1 MRFKISRVLSLIL
14 LLLFTIVIGVQ
25 AEAAGVTRGSLIST
39 IVSTLDLPLW
49 SGNRFFKDISAAHPH
64 ARAVESAA
72 ALGILP
78 PTEKFYPDIEASRAE
93 ALIYSLR
100 SLGLAKEAAI
110 IDRLAFKRNGN
121 LPAYIQ
127 PYFRIAE
134 TMEPKP
140 PGIFL
145 SKPELPLA
153 TGELGALK
161 QWLLACRRHLLWEE
175 SFEGD
180 KTTLILHRENI
191 GRPPA
196 SWAIQAGVFPAGA
209 MEAEALSRKIKG
221 RGLPCTVEARPSGSV
236 VLIGPFLHYVEAWAK
251 TDQIKDIGGTKIVP
265 FEDRPSNA
273 LFWSAIV
280 SDMDRFMPR
289 IVTAGEVAG
298 RKQPLS
304 WIALHSEAEGAVNG
318 GFFNGV
324 HIIGSLVTRG
334 FPVNEPWQN
343 RSAIGWNNNG
353 TLNFGSGSFRTILHS
368 GGESLE
374 ISRHNSAPAQNEA
387 ALYSPHIWYFAS
399 GIPDDALEGKVVSGK
414 LAEIKGAHLSNH
426 FVPRDGY
433 LVVARG
439 FSANRLRRFPKDTPV
454 EIELSWQD
462 KKFEKCTDVL
472 QAGPMLLLNG
482 KRALSPEGF
491 SSSFVKGRHPR
502 SVAGTNGRDLWWIVI
517 DGRDSWHS
525 LGCTLEEAAS
535 LAAGLG
541 LDEALNLDGGGSST
555 MWWQGAIVNSPSG
568 TSERPLPYAVV
579 F

>member
-1 MRFKISRVLSLIL
+1 MRSRIL
-14 LLLFTIVIGVQ
+14 RFLFAILLFTLFAGVQ
-25 AEAAGVTRGSLIST
+25 AEAAGVTRGSLVST

-49 SGNRFFKDISAAHPH
+49 SGNKFFKDISAAHPH
-64 ARAVESAA
+64 ARGVESAA

-93 ALIYSLR
+93 ALMYSLR
-100 SLGLAKEAAI
+100 SLGFAKEARI
-110 IDRLAFKRNGN
+110 LDRLPFKRYGN

-140 PGIFL
+140 PKIFL

-153 TGELGALK
+153 TGELSALK
-161 QWLLACRRHLLWEE
+161 QWLLACRRHLVWEE
-175 SFEGD
+175 SFEGA

-196 SWAIQAGVFPAGA
+196 SWAVQAGVFPVGSN
-209 MEAEALSRKIKG
+209 EAEALSRKIKG
-221 RGLPCTVEARPSGSV
+221 RGLPCTVEARPSGST
-236 VLIGPFLHYVEAWAK
+236 VLVGPFLHYVEAWAK
-251 TDQIKDIGGTKIVP
+251 ADQVKDIGGTKIVP
-265 FEDRPSNA
+265 FEDRASKA

-289 IVTAGEVAG
+289 IVTAGEIAG

-304 WIALHSEAEGAVNG
+304 WIAKHSEAEGAVNG

-334 FPVNEPWQN
+334 FPINEPWQN
-343 RSAIGWNNNG
+343 RSAIGWNDNG
-353 TLNFGSGSFRTILHS
+353 TLHFGPASFRTILHS

-374 ISRHNSAPAQNEA
+374 ISRHNSTPAQNEA
-387 ALYSPHIWYFAS
+387 AMYSPHIWYFAS
-399 GIPDDALEGKVVSGK
+399 GIPNDALEGKVVSGK

-439 FSANRLRRFPKDTPV
+439 FAANRLRRFPKGNPV
-454 EIELSWQD
+454 DVELSWRD
-462 KKFEKCTDVL
+462 KEFEKCTDVL
-472 QAGPMLLLNG
+472 QAGPMLLSNG
-482 KRALSPEGF
+482 KRALSPEAF
-491 SSSFVKGRHPR
+491 SSSFIKGRHPR

-525 LGCTLEEAAS
+525 RGCTLEEAVSMAS
-535 LAAGLG
+535 DLG
-541 LDEALNLDGGGSST
+541 LKDALNLDGGGSST
-555 MWWQGAIVNSPSG
+555 MWWQGAVVNSPSG